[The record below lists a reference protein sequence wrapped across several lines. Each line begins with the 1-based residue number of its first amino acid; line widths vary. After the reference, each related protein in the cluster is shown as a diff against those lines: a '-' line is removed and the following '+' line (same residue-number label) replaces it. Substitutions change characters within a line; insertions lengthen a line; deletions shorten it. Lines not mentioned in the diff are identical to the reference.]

1 MQKFMISSAMVLAL
15 AAPSFAGGYSEPVVE
30 PQPFVVEDDAGS
42 LGGYGAAAA
51 LLGGAAL
58 IAILANDDDDDDD
71 DSHDD
76 DHH

>member
-1 MQKFMISSAMVLAL
+1 MQKFLISSAMIVAL

-30 PQPFVVEDDAGS
+30 PAPFVVEDTAGS

-58 IAILANDDDDDDD
+58 IALLASDDDDD
-71 DSHDD
+71 DSSSSTTTPE
-76 DHH
+76 